1 MEQVRQWA
9 GAPGGGASTSGVA
22 SQLENILR
30 INTLF
35 RVCGTFKNLGKV
47 EEGIEVQ
54 AMNL

>member
-1 MEQVRQWA
+1 MRQWA
-9 GAPGGGASTSGVA
+9 GVLGGGALTSGVA
-22 SQLENILR
+22 SHLENRLR
-30 INTLF
+30 INALF